1 MTAIDETAL
10 ESLSLV
16 CNLSRNVHVK
26 SKPASEPEDE
36 TEYARYFPQF
46 MWVIRDFSLQLV
58 DDQDQDINPKQ
69 YLEDA
74 LRTIP
79 ASSSTISSPHYQ

>member
-16 CNLSRNVHVK
+16 CNLSRNVHVR

-36 TEYARYFPQF
+36 TEYARHFPQF
-46 MWVIRDFSLQLV
+46 MWVIRDFSL
-58 DDQDQDINPKQ
+58 
-69 YLEDA
+69 
-74 LRTIP
+74 
-79 ASSSTISSPHYQ
+79 